1 MTAGAHDAVTL
12 GCYALG
18 VLDAHESLGVEQHL
32 RGCPSCRAQVADF
45 HRIRMV
51 LDEIPREAFL
61 HELELEADLPKPSD
75 LVLQRTLR
83 QIRNESV
90 IPQPRAADPRPRA
103 SPSAVEESLPEPQHA
118 KSRRWPGYLAAAAVA
133 AVVAFGG
140 AAVLM
145 QNQSPGSSTTAS
157 PFTGEATTGGIRM
170 VAEMT
175 QSSQDRYL
183 VKAEITGLPAA
194 QKCKLVVIGVD
205 GTKSEVDTWTSSE
218 KAKVEGAKR
227 SGIVSVSPDKV
238 KSVVVENAEGKTFV
252 AANLQK

>member
-61 HELELEADLPKPSD
+61 HELEADLPKPSD

-90 IPQPRAADPRPRA
+90 IPQPRVADPQPRA
-103 SPSAVEESLPEPQHA
+103 SPQPVEDFPEPQHA
-118 KSRRWPGYLAAAAVA
+118 KPRRWPGYLAAAAVA

-140 AAVLM
+140 AAVLL
-145 QNQSPGSSTTAS
+145 QNQTPGTNIATSR
-157 PFTGEATTGGIRM
+157 TGEATAGGIKM
-170 VAEMT
+170 VAEIAP
-175 QSSQDRYL
+175 SSQDRYE
-183 VKAEITGLPAA
+183 VKADIQGLPVA
-194 QKCKLVVIGVD
+194 QKCKLVVVKAD
-205 GTKSEVDTWTSSE
+205 GSKAEAFAWTSKSPG
-218 KAKVEGAKR
+218 AKV
-227 SGIVSVSPDKV
+227 SGTVSVPPDQV
-238 KSVVVENAEGKTFV
+238 RSIVVENAEGKAFV
-252 AANLQK
+252 VANLQGQ